1 MLPLT
6 LPYSEKGFNKN
17 DFVYV
22 ILIEILRDFLVFP
35 IQLETQSETRLNSH
49 RYIINFCVNLQPRT

>member
-6 LPYSEKGFNKN
+6 LPYSEKRFNKN

-35 IQLETQSETRLNSH
+35 IQLKSGTRLNSH